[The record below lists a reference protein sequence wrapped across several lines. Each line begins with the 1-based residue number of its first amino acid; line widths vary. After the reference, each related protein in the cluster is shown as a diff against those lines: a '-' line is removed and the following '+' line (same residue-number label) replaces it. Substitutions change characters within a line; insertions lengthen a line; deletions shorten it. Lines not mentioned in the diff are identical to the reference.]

1 MNSQSK
7 NLRHP
12 DEIVAELEKDL
23 LGTLEKWRVDPA
35 LFCEDVLRFSPL
47 HWQRKLMKAVALA
60 KHGLPNSDNGK
71 CMNRFSI
78 KSGTGVGKSAG
89 VACLMLWHLAMF
101 DDSKVGLT
109 APTSPQI
116 RAVMLPELRKWVNR
130 IPPKLREWFPYDAQT
145 DRVILHDNFIVART
159 AREGEGESMQGLHAK
174 AMMMVY
180 DEASG
185 VPEAIYLASQGI
197 ESSENAVSIMIGN
210 PTRAAGHF
218 FDSFHGMSHHYWNM
232 TVSCCDS
239 EMVSPTYIEDM
250 KEKHGENSYEFK
262 VRVLGEFS
270 FEDSGLI
277 IPRPWI
283 DEAVERDVTPMSDY
297 IIWGVDVSDGRDKS
311 ALAKRMGNIL
321 LEPPRAWGGKELMQS
336 VGIIV
341 DEYYNTKTTQMPDEI
356 CVDAIGMGTGFVQ
369 RLREALAGEPVKITG
384 VNVALTGSQVGDR
397 FTSRRVELWDRGR
410 KWFESSICRIPK
422 GCNELAAQLSSVE
435 WEVKDSNGKWAIVD
449 KAAGVGHS
457 PDVADAFLL
466 TFGGVKGDKNSFTK
480 KHSGSI
486 FRKNNGANEF
496 GITSASYLQRG

>member
-1 MNSQSK
+1 M
-7 NLRHP
+7 R
-12 DEIVAELEKDL
+12 EISEVIKDL
-23 LGTLEKWRVDPA
+23 NERPVETLLDWQHNPDK
-35 LFCEDVLRFSPL
+35 FCEDVLRATPQK
-47 HWQRKLMKAVALA
+47 WQRKFMKAISQARF
-60 KHGLPNSDNGK
+60 GEPNDGDECK
-71 CMNRFSI
+71 VRFAI
-78 KSGTGVGKSAG
+78 KSGTGVGKTGAVSM
-89 VACLMLWHLAMF
+89 LILWHLGVF
-101 DDSKVGLT
+101 PDSKIPCT

-116 RAVMLPELRKWVNR
+116 KAVLWPELRKWVSNV
-130 IPPKLREWFPYDAQT
+130 PDELKPYFPFDVQT
-145 DRVILHDNFIVART
+145 DKVVLHENFAVART
-159 AREGEGESMQGLHAK
+159 AREENPEGFQGFHSRNIMLIA
-174 AMMMVY
+174 

-185 VPEAIYLASQGI
+185 VPDAIFLAGQGVMA
-197 ESSENAVSIMIGN
+197 EEGALTLLIGN
-210 PTRAAGHF
+210 PTRPTGWF
-218 FDSFHGMSHHYWNM
+218 FDAFHGDSHNYWTL
-232 TVSCCDS
+232 TVACTDS
-239 EMVSPTYIEDM
+239 ERVPKKYIDDM
-250 KEKHGENSYEFK
+250 REKHGENSYEFR
-262 VRVLGEFS
+262 VRVMGLFHL
-270 FEDSGLI
+270 EDSGLI

-283 DEAVERDVTPMSDY
+283 DEAVERDVSPTSDY

-336 VGIIV
+336 VGVIV

-384 VNVALTGSQVGDR
+384 VNVALTGAQVGDR

-480 KHSGSI
+480 KQSGSI